1 MKNFLL
7 SLSILLLFS
16 CEPSLYENVVKVSTM
31 GTTGTIKYNSEIPV
45 AYQTEIDS
53 LLIAVNMSLSNY
65 IDSSTISRFNK
76 KEISLIE
83 AAESDVFFKGNL
95 IAAMKVAEET
105 QYLFNPA
112 IMPLVNYWKVQNKQK
127 ESFQLTIDSLFIDS
141 IVQFINTPKTTNKQL
156 DFSALAKGYGVDII
170 SLFLEEKGI
179 ENYMVEI
186 GGEVHCKG
194 MNLKNKTW
202 KIGIEEPNEK
212 ERNLYQ
218 IVEIK
223 NKSMATSGN
232 YRNFKVLDSGQKI
245 VHIINPKTGYP
256 EISNLLS
263 ASIITDNCME
273 ADAYATA
280 CMVMGTEKCFDF
292 ILSQKKLEC
301 YLIYSDKEGN
311 LQTKISEG
319 FKPYLVQHEK

>member
-1 MKNFLL
+1 MKQIFYFTVV
-7 SLSILLLFS
+7 LLLFS
-16 CEPSLYENVVKVSTM
+16 CEPTLHENVVKVSTM
-31 GTTGTIKYNSEIPV
+31 GTTGTIKYISNAPIN
-45 AYQTEIDS
+45 YQKEIDS
-53 LLIAVNMSLSNY
+53 LLLDVNMSLSTY
-65 IDSSTISRFNK
+65 IDSSTISKFNK

-83 AAESDVFFKGNL
+83 AAESDSYFKSNL
-95 IAAMKVAEET
+95 TTAITVDNAT
-105 QYLFNPA
+105 GQLFNPA
-112 IMPLVNYWKVQNKQK
+112 IMPLVKYWKVQNKK
-127 ESFQLTIDSLFIDS
+127 EETYGLKVDSLLIDS
-141 IVQFINTPKTTNKQL
+141 IVTFINTPEMVNKQL

-170 SLFLEEKGI
+170 AYFLEEKGI

-194 MNLKNKTW
+194 TNHTKQDW
-202 KIGIEEPNEK
+202 KIGIEEPNEQK
-212 ERNLYQ
+212 RTLYQ
-218 IVEIK
+218 VVNVK
-223 NKSMATSGN
+223 DKSMATSGN

-292 ILSQKKLEC
+292 ILSQEKLEC
-301 YLIYSDKEGN
+301 YLIYSDEKGK
-311 LQTKISEG
+311 LQTIISEG
-319 FKPYLVQHEK
+319 FKPFLVPNKK

>member
-1 MKNFLL
+1 
-7 SLSILLLFS
+7 
-16 CEPSLYENVVKVSTM
+16 M
-31 GTTGTIKYNSEIPV
+31 GTTGTIKYINEIPV
-45 AYQTEIDS
+45 DYQTEIDS
-53 LLIAVNMSLSNY
+53 LLIAVNMSLSTY
-65 IDSSTISRFNK
+65 IDSSTISKFNK

-83 AAESDVFFKGNL
+83 AAKSDVFFKGNL
-95 IAAMKVAEET
+95 IAALKVAEET
-105 QYLFNPA
+105 EHLFNPA

-127 ESFQLTIDSLFIDS
+127 ESFQLTVDSLFIDS
-141 IVQFINTPKTTNKQL
+141 MVQFINTPRTTNKQL